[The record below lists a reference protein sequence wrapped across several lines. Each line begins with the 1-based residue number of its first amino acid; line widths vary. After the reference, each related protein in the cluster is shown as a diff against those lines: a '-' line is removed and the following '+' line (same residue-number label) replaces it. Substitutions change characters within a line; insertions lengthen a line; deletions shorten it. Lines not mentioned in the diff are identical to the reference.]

1 MFYTEGFLKF
11 FPGIEPGK
19 NLPGKVTCW
28 LSIARRLIL
37 KTIKLLIINK
47 LLQIQFRLQH
57 RRIASLL
64 SGSAFRLQSTRDAIL
79 CPF

>member
-57 RRIASLL
+57 RRIASLFFI
-64 SGSAFRLQSTRDAIL
+64 AVFVQETTRDAIR
-79 CPF
+79 F